1 MPDVALIVNPFASA
15 VDEHRIAL
23 VERELARLGD
33 VATYLTER
41 RGHATELARTV
52 AGDVDAIFVFSGD
65 GGFNEAANGLGPDGP
80 PLACIPG
87 GGTSVFPR
95 GLGIPRDPGAATRQL
110 ADAFE
115 QGRTRR
121 ISLGRVN
128 DRRFLFNAGLFFDAE
143 LVRRIEARRSLA
155 GRPGDA
161 AFIGTLMQLIAE
173 HRGRF
178 DPVLEI
184 EGAVRAAFVLVA
196 NTDPYTY
203 IGAKPVHIAPAATL
217 EGGLDLVAPTKV
229 RPRDIPRLTSYVM
242 TGRGRPDSVVALHDL
257 DRISVRCFRPLP
269 LQADGEDLGDVGE
282 AVFHAERGAL
292 TVLA

>member
-1 MPDVALIVNPFASA
+1 MSHVALIVNPFASA

-23 VERELARLGD
+23 VESVLSRAGD

-41 RGHATELARTV
+41 RGHATELARTI
-52 AGDVDAIFVFSGD
+52 AADVDAIFVFSGD
-65 GGFNEAANGLGPDGP
+65 GGFNETANGLGRDAP
-80 PLACIPG
+80 PVGCIPG

-95 GLGIPRDPGAATRQL
+95 GLGIPRDPVAATTHL
-110 ADAFE
+110 VEAFE

-143 LVRRIEARRSLA
+143 LVRRIEANRSRA

-161 AFIGTLMQLIAE
+161 AFVATLLKLIGE
-173 HRGRF
+173 HHGRF

-203 IGAKPVHIAPAATL
+203 LGAVPIHIAPEATL

-229 RPRDIPRLTSYVM
+229 RPRDIPGLTRYVM
-242 TGRGRPDSVVALHDL
+242 TGRRRPSSVVALHDL
-257 DRISVRCFRPLP
+257 GRIRVRCFRPLP
-269 LQADGEDLGDVGE
+269 LQADGEDLGDVTE
-282 AVFHAERGAL
+282 AVFEAERAAL

>member
-1 MPDVALIVNPFASA
+1 MPNVALIVNPFASA

-23 VERELARLGD
+23 VEETLSRTGE
-33 VATYLTER
+33 VATFLTER
-41 RGHATELARTV
+41 RGHATELARSL

-65 GGFNEAANGLGPDGP
+65 GGFNETANGLGPDAP
-80 PLACIPG
+80 PVGCIPG

-95 GLGIPRDPGAATRQL
+95 GMGIPRDPVAATTQL
-110 ADAFE
+110 VEAFE
-115 QGRTRR
+115 RGRTRR

-128 DRRFLFNAGLFFDAE
+128 GRRFLFNAGLFFDAE
-143 LVRRIEARRSLA
+143 LVRRIEAQRTRA

-161 AFIGTLMQLIAE
+161 AFIATLLKLIAE
-173 HRGRF
+173 HGGRF

-203 IGAKPVHIAPAATL
+203 LGAVPVHVAPAATL
-217 EGGLDLVAPTKV
+217 EGGLDVVAPTKV
-229 RPRDIPRLTSYVM
+229 RPRDIPGLTRFVT
-242 TGRGRPDSVVALHDL
+242 TGRGQPRSVVALHDVN
-257 DRISVRCFRPLP
+257 RIRVRCFRPLP
-269 LQADGEDLGDVGE
+269 LQADGEDLGDVTE
-282 AVFHAERGAL
+282 AVFEAERQAL